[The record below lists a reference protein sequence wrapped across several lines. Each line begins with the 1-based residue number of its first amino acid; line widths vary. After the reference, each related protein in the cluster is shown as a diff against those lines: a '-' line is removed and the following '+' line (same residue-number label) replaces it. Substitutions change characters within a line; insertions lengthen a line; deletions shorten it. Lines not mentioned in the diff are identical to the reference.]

1 MLIYYIKIVLL
12 IYNINRWSCPIHNP
26 HVLFLNSIEIILLFP
41 NSILQLFFCR
51 TWKNVLSNGTLCI
64 HILQNYISKRLQ
76 HFFFPKLS
84 LLLTWWFKSILHNC
98 HWPKSITWLEFFIWN
113 VLYKV
118 ELFSK
123 PALDTKIQFVS
134 HQHLI
139 FFNSDLHK
147 NP

>member
-1 MLIYYIKIVLL
+1 MLIYYIKIVQLL
-12 IYNINRWSCPIHNP
+12 IYKQMIMPYTN
-26 HVLFLNSIEIILLFP
+26 VLFLNSSIEIILLFP

-84 LLLTWWFKSILHNC
+84 LLLTWWFKPILHNC
-98 HWPKSITWLEFFIWN
+98 HWPKSITWLEFFKWN
-113 VLYKV
+113 VLWKV

-123 PALDTKIQFVS
+123 PAPTQK
-134 HQHLI
+134 
-139 FFNSDLHK
+139 FNLSLV
-147 NP
+147 NI